1 MELLEVTLVISNY
14 AFCYIKHHTE
24 MQGKFNSV
32 TMVVCGHDLFV
43 VLNVVCIIWSPC
55 ELLFTGFTVTCKRLM
70 LSNTRYCNTAIL
82 FL

>member
-32 TMVVCGHDLFV
+32 TMVFCGHDLFV
-43 VLNVVCIIWSPC
+43 VLECG
-55 ELLFTGFTVTCKRLM
+55 LYYMVTL
-70 LSNTRYCNTAIL
+70 
-82 FL
+82 